1 MNVAITRFYAGG
13 SHIHPAEGVAQT
25 TAGAARAVEGVA
37 RTTEGG
43 SGLLKVGQ
51 DEVGVGVGDG
61 VGVGVGVGDS
71 VGDGVGLAESVGEAD
86 GEALGD
92 AEGDADSLSE
102 GKGSGVMVGD
112 AEGEGEADEEG
123 EGESE
128 GDAGGDV
135 GTVTAGVL
143 PGAGEPERP
152 ALGDASGV
160 RNAEPESTGLKLAA
174 TSRGGA
180 ADDACGTG
188 APDAA
193 MEAACDAPDR
203 DWACVVGAEGTT
215 VRARIA
221 AAEAAT
227 MPPPTPADA
236 SGPVRR
242 CLPGRPR
249 RARSRWPAVDAASV
263 PDPADRTTRPSA
275 AVPCGA
281 GATP

>member
-1 MNVAITRFYAGG
+1 
-13 SHIHPAEGVAQT
+13 
-25 TAGAARAVEGVA
+25 
-37 RTTEGG
+37 
-43 SGLLKVGQ
+43 
-51 DEVGVGVGDG
+51 VGVGVGDG
-61 VGVGVGVGDS
+61 VGVGVGLGDS
-71 VGDGVGLAESVGEAD
+71 VGEGVELAESVGEAD

-112 AEGEGEADEEG
+112 AEGEGEADG
-123 EGESE
+123 E

-135 GTVTAGVL
+135 GTDTAGVL
-143 PGAGEPERP
+143 PGAGEPDRP
-152 ALGDASGV
+152 ALGDAGGV
-160 RNAEPESTGLKLAA
+160 RNAEPEPTGLKLAA

-188 APDAA
+188 APDDA

-203 DWACVVGAEGTT
+203 DWACVTGAEGTT
-215 VRARIA
+215 VRARMA

-249 RARSRWPAVDAASV
+249 RARSRWSAADAASA
-263 PDPADRTTRPSA
+263 PDPASRTTRPSA
-275 AVPCGA
+275 AVPCGPV
-281 GATP
+281 ATP